1 MHILIMEDKKTR
13 QEQELGD
20 GLLSELSSLDG
31 VDLIYGFD
39 YTQGCI
45 ASSDYGLLAFLLCRD
60 CLFPE
65 VAFFRGVSVFYGIS
79 FIGRGSVCF
88 RELSSGT
95 NTGSLRL

>member
-45 ASSDYGLLAFLLCRD
+45 ASSDYGL
-60 CLFPE
+60 P
-65 VAFFRGVSVFYGIS
+65 G
-79 FIGRGSVCF
+79 
-88 RELSSGT
+88 LSLS
-95 NTGSLRL
+95 